1 MLTKG
6 LIREAEKL
14 SKHWNKLDDEGI
26 YLGDDDD
33 TVLERVPEWADSW
46 VQIDSYDLHDLF
58 KQYEDYYGVAAKG
71 NTFEDLLDQTPGYN
85 FVVEDYTDTDIDET
99 YMLDDL
105 VSHIYNFN

>member
-14 SKHWNKLDDEGI
+14 SKNWNKLDDEGI
-26 YLGDDDD
+26 YLDDNDEV
-33 TVLERVPEWADSW
+33 VLERVPEWAGSW
-46 VQIDSYDLHDLF
+46 TQIDSYDLHDLF

-71 NTFEDLLDQTPGYN
+71 NTFEDLLDQTKGYN
-85 FVVEDYTDTDIDET
+85 FVVEDYTGIGET
-99 YMLDDL
+99 YMLSDL

>member
-14 SKHWNKLDDEGI
+14 SKHWNKLDDEGT

-71 NTFEDLLDQTPGYN
+71 NTFEDLLVQTKGYN
-85 FVVEDYTDTDIDET
+85 FVVEDYTSVGET
-99 YMLDDL
+99 YMLSDL